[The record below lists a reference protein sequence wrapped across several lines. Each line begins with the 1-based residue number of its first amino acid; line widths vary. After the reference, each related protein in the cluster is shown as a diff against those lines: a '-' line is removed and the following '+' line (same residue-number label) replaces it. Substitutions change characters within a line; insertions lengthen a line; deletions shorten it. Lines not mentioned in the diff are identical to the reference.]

1 MNPIPNLPCER
12 SHRYIKKC
20 RLNEEQR
27 DGNFNYSTG
36 WSLAMQYTENGPL
49 GYYFEDIEIDK
60 PLVTR
65 GRTITEADI
74 VQFAGLTG
82 DYNPMHT
89 NAEYMKTHPMGQ
101 RVAHGMLTLSYAVGQ
116 LYQLG
121 FMERTVLAFRGL
133 EMKFSLPVVIGDTI
147 HVRLTVKEKKEMKRL
162 GGGNVIAEVKILNQN
177 GKTVQSGTME
187 LLLAS
192 KPTE

>member
-1 MNPIPNLPCER
+1 
-12 SHRYIKKC
+12 
-20 RLNEEQR
+20 
-27 DGNFNYSTG
+27 
-36 WSLAMQYTENGPL
+36 MQYTENGPL
-49 GYYFEDIEIDK
+49 GYYFEEIEIDQTM
-60 PLVTR
+60 VTR
-65 GRTITEADI
+65 GRTITETDI
-74 VQFAGLTG
+74 VQFAALTG

-89 NAEYMKTHPMGQ
+89 NAEYMKNHPMGQ

-133 EMKFSLPVVIGDTI
+133 EMKFSLPVFIGDTV

-162 GGGNVIAEVKILNQN
+162 GGGNVIAEVKILNQE

-192 KPTE
+192 KPTS

>member
-1 MNPIPNLPCER
+1 M
-12 SHRYIKKC
+12 H
-20 RLNEEQR
+20 
-27 DGNFNYSTG
+27 
-36 WSLAMQYTENGPL
+36 YTESGPL
-49 GYYFEDIEIDK
+49 GYYFEEIEIDK
-60 PLVTR
+60 PMVTR
-65 GRTITEADI
+65 GRTVTEADI

-89 NAEYMKTHPMGQ
+89 NAEYMKTHLMGQ
-101 RVAHGMLTLSYAVGQ
+101 RVAHGMLTLSYAIGQ

-133 EMKFSLPVVIGDTI
+133 EMKFSLPVFIGDTI

-162 GGGNVIAEVKILNQN
+162 GGGNVIAEIKILNQD

-192 KPTE
+192 KPAG

>member
-1 MNPIPNLPCER
+1 MR
-12 SHRYIKKC
+12 
-20 RLNEEQR
+20 
-27 DGNFNYSTG
+27 
-36 WSLAMQYTENGPL
+36 YTESGPI

-65 GRTITEADI
+65 GRTITESDI

-89 NAEYMKTHPMGQ
+89 NAEYMKSHPMGQ

-133 EMKFSLPVVIGDTI
+133 EMKFSLPVVIGDTT
-147 HVRLTVKEKKEMKRL
+147 HVQLTVKEKKEMKRL
-162 GGGNVIAEVKILNQN
+162 GGGIISAEVKIINQH

-192 KPTE
+192 KPAEA

>member
-1 MNPIPNLPCER
+1 M
-12 SHRYIKKC
+12 K
-20 RLNEEQR
+20 
-27 DGNFNYSTG
+27 
-36 WSLAMQYTENGPL
+36 YTENGPI
-49 GYYFEDIEIDK
+49 GSYFEEVEVGQTM
-60 PLVTR
+60 VTR
-65 GRTITEADI
+65 GRTVTEADI
-74 VQFAGLTG
+74 VQFAALTG

-89 NAEYMKTHPMGQ
+89 NAEYMQTHPMGQ

-133 EMKFSLPVVIGDTI
+133 EMKFSLPVFIGDTI
-147 HVRLTVKEKKEMKRL
+147 HVRLTIKEKKEMKRL
-162 GGGNVIAEVKILNQN
+162 GGGIVSAEVKIINQA

-192 KPTE
+192 QPT

>member
-1 MNPIPNLPCER
+1 MRYQEDGPI
-12 SHRYIKKC
+12 
-20 RLNEEQR
+20 
-27 DGNFNYSTG
+27 
-36 WSLAMQYTENGPL
+36 
-49 GYYFEDIEIDK
+49 GYYFEEIE
-60 PLVTR
+60 VGQTMTTR
-65 GRTITEADI
+65 GRTITESDI
-74 VQFAGLTG
+74 VQFAALTG

-89 NAEYMKTHPMGQ
+89 DVEYMKAHPMKQ

-133 EMKFSLPVVIGDTI
+133 EMKFSLPVFIGDTMR
-147 HVRLTVKEKKEMKRL
+147 VRITVAEKKEMKRL
-162 GGGNVIAEVKILNQN
+162 GGGIITAEVKILNQD

-192 KPTE
+192 RPA

>member
-1 MNPIPNLPCER
+1 VK
-12 SHRYIKKC
+12 Y
-20 RLNEEQR
+20 Q
-27 DGNFNYSTG
+27 DD
-36 WSLAMQYTENGPL
+36 GPL

-65 GRTITEADI
+65 GRTVTETDI
-74 VQFAGLTG
+74 VQFAALTG

-101 RVAHGMLTLSYAVGQ
+101 RVAHGMLTLSYAIGQ

-133 EMKFSLPVVIGDTI
+133 EMKFSLPVLIGDTI
-147 HVRLTVKEKKEMKRL
+147 HVRLTVKEKKEMRRL
-162 GGGNVIAEVKILNQN
+162 SGGIISAEVKILNQD

-187 LLLAS
+187 LLLALR
-192 KPTE
+192 PE

>member
-1 MNPIPNLPCER
+1 MRYQDDGPI
-12 SHRYIKKC
+12 
-20 RLNEEQR
+20 
-27 DGNFNYSTG
+27 
-36 WSLAMQYTENGPL
+36 
-49 GYYFEDIEIDK
+49 GYYFEEIEAGQTMT
-60 PLVTR
+60 TR
-65 GRTITEADI
+65 GRTITESDI
-74 VQFAGLTG
+74 VQFAALTG

-89 NAEYMKTHPMGQ
+89 DAEYMKSHPMKQ

-133 EMKFSLPVVIGDTI
+133 EMKFSLPVFIGDTI
-147 HVRLTVKEKKEMKRL
+147 RVRITVIEKKEMKRL
-162 GGGNVIAEVKILNQN
+162 GGGIITAEVKILNQD

-192 KPTE
+192 RPA

>member
-1 MNPIPNLPCER
+1 METEMKYLD
-12 SHRYIKKC
+12 
-20 RLNEEQR
+20 
-27 DGNFNYSTG
+27 DGP
-36 WSLAMQYTENGPL
+36 M

-74 VQFAGLTG
+74 VQFAALTG

-89 NAEYMKTHPMGQ
+89 NAEYMKSHPMGQ

-121 FMERTVLAFRGL
+121 FMERTVLAFRGI
-133 EMKFSLPVVIGDTI
+133 EMKFSLPVFIGDTL
-147 HVRLTVKEKKEMKRL
+147 HVRLTVKEKKEMRRL
-162 GGGNVIAEVKILNQN
+162 GGGIISAEVKILNQD

-192 KPTE
+192 KPA